1 MLSSSVWRGLPPYAF
16 SLGLVLGGVISG
28 LGVMLVGSVLRAVL
42 PVTAVA
48 VATVVVL
55 VVLAAREFGW
65 PAFSLPQNARL
76 VPETVFRHGRFFG
89 PLQFGIEMGT
99 GMRTYVPSG
108 LPYAALVLVA
118 GLAGPLTAL
127 AAGAAFGLG
136 RAVMTIGSQ
145 YYGVESGDWDLAWIS
160 WERWLKAT
168 LVLAFAAG
176 QAVLVLPLLT

>member
-48 VATVVVL
+48 VATLVVM

-65 PAFSLPQNARL
+65 PRFSLPQNARL

-89 PLQFGIEMGT
+89 PLQFGVEMGT

-108 LPYAALVLVA
+108 LPYVALVLVA

-127 AAGAAFGLG
+127 AAGAAFGFG
-136 RAVMTIGSQ
+136 RAVMTIGSL
-145 YYGVESGDWDLAWIS
+145 YYGPSGDWDLAWIS
-160 WERWLKAT
+160 WEKWLKAA
-168 LVLAFAAG
+168 LVFAFGAG
-176 QAVLVLPLLT
+176 QVVLVLPLLR